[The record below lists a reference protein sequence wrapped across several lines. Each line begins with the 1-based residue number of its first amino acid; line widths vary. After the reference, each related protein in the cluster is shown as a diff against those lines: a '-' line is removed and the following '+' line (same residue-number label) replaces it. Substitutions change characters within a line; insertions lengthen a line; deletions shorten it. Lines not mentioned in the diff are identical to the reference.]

1 MTISFINVYLSKF
14 PSMTIT
20 QIEYVVAVATYK
32 SFVAAAE
39 KCFVTQP
46 TLSMQIQKLEDE
58 LGVRIFDR
66 NKHPIAIT
74 DMGEL
79 IVAQGRIALAEC
91 ERIHEIIQTQQK
103 AISGVFR
110 FAAIPTVA
118 PNILPGLLENYSKK
132 YPSIKLH
139 ASEMETNQIILAL
152 RNNEIDAALLSTPLE
167 EKDIK
172 EYPLF
177 YETFVGYFS
186 DGEPALKKRTITPD
200 DIALDRIWLLNEG
213 HCMRNQIINL
223 CSEQVQKMQGE
234 RPYRYESSNVE
245 TLRRMVEKNGGMTVL
260 PELATLEFTEDQI
273 ERIRYFEDPEPVRE
287 VSLVTNG
294 HFVRMSILQTLMDEI
309 LLLVPEKMRVQKKNR
324 KVLRIQSAKLHI

>member
-1 MTISFINVYLSKF
+1 
-14 PSMTIT
+14 MTIT
-20 QIEYVVAVATYK
+20 QLEYVVAVATYK

-66 NKHPIAIT
+66 NKHPIAVT
-74 DMGEL
+74 DIGQM
-79 IVAQGRIALAEC
+79 VVDQGRIALAEC
-91 ERIHEIIQTQQK
+91 ERIHEIIQVQQK
-103 AISGVFR
+103 ILTGSFR

-118 PNILPGLLENYSKK
+118 PNILPGLLENYSKNF
-132 YPSIKLH
+132 PNVKLQVR
-139 ASEMETNQIILAL
+139 EMETNQIILAL

-167 EKDIK
+167 ENGIK

-177 YETFVGYFS
+177 YEPFVGYFS
-186 DGEPALKKRTITPD
+186 EGEKALKKRLVAPT

-223 CSEQVQKMQGE
+223 CSEQVQKLQAE
-234 RPYRYESSNVE
+234 RPYRYDSSNVE

-287 VSLVTNG
+287 ISLVTND
-294 HFVRMSILQTLMDEI
+294 HFVRMSVLQSLMDEI
-309 LLLVPEKMRVQKKNR
+309 LKLVPEKMRVQKKNR
-324 KVLRIQSAKLHI
+324 KVLRIQSAKLEL